1 MLYPGGYGGFIGAQ
15 ALVYQMLLHTRP
27 SSIVE
32 WPNKEGESRSFYDMC
47 VKDVED
53 TRPHHGCPRS
63 GDDQAAA
70 PVMEEGRRSDESGGT
85 DASTAEA
92 AVGVPTSHGTD
103 SSTLG
108 DGACADAG
116 ASAYI

>member
-53 TRPHHGCPRS
+53 TRPHHACQRS

-70 PVMEEGRRSDESGGT
+70 PVMEEGRR
-85 DASTAEA
+85 
-92 AVGVPTSHGTD
+92 AVRERMRAQVAKRVANPFWQLTS
-103 SSTLG
+103 
-108 DGACADAG
+108 
-116 ASAYI
+116 